1 MNSKAFTIAPCG
13 CLCIVI
19 VGLPIPALTI
29 YALVVSFGCD
39 AACSHG
45 RHLWAVVLARLV
57 YAAVMPLLAFAAA
70 VPVAGGDGKN
80 TERYPEEGYSESIR
94 AGGAAAAFGDTEEAA
109 FFGDGA
115 PGAAAVVVVAKDGII
130 ASRALSLLNGAAT
143 LVFFILEIIYAQRAL
158 EDAPCRAA
166 LSNEAQMGPLLPI
179 MALVVAGLDGVHLL
193 LLTCACVG
201 VTVGLFEAQFS
212 DDGAPPLRDD
222 APRAAVRR
230 GLPIMPGPPFALCEP
245 QFAFGP
251 QLRGLPSSE
260 GRSEGRSDSSSTAE
274 ERAKLLMLRTM

>member
-1 MNSKAFTIAPCG
+1 M
-13 CLCIVI
+13 
-19 VGLPIPALTI
+19 
-29 YALVVSFGCD
+29 
-39 AACSHG
+39 
-45 RHLWAVVLARLV
+45 
-57 YAAVMPLLAFAAA
+57 
-70 VPVAGGDGKN
+70 
-80 TERYPEEGYSESIR
+80 
-94 AGGAAAAFGDTEEAA
+94 
-109 FFGDGA
+109 
-115 PGAAAVVVVAKDGII
+115 VVVAKDGI

-212 DDGAPPLRDD
+212 DDAPPLRDD

-251 QLRGLPSSE
+251 QLRGSSE
-260 GRSEGRSDSSSTAE
+260 GRSEGRSERDSSSSTAE

>member
-70 VPVAGGDGKN
+70 VPVAGGDGK
-80 TERYPEEGYSESIR
+80 TKGEEGYSESIR
-94 AGGAAAAFGDTEEAA
+94 AGAFGDTEEAA

-212 DDGAPPLRDD
+212 DDDAPPLRDD

-260 GRSEGRSDSSSTAE
+260 GRSEGRSERDSSSSTAE